1 LDRSIV
7 YTQEQGRSTDFL
19 FAQRSAMIGLSKL
32 SEALFGTSTLSSGLG
47 VIPTSPASLSVY
59 VNPGQIYALEDVD
72 ATAYGVLAA
81 DTTHQILKQGVLLD
95 QATLTMTAPTTSGY
109 SINYLIQAAFT
120 ESDTNNVVLP
130 YFNSANP
137 SQPLSGQS
145 NSGAPQATERQDLV
159 TLVAKAGT
167 AAATGTQTTPS
178 PDSGYI
184 GLAVV
189 TIAYGQTTIT
199 SSNISVY
206 SGAPVVPAGGAFASS
221 RSSILDLAVGGNT
234 DVILDAEG
242 QAPYPIINMTGA
254 VTGNANLIVPTG
266 STGRWIVLNNTT
278 GSFTRTVKTSAGT
291 GILVPQGTSML
302 VYCDGTNVYNATSSA
317 LSQTAADALFA
328 TIANGVQ
335 PGTILPFGGATPPAG
350 YLAIPTASTN
360 ISRTTYAALFAA
372 IGTTW
377 GAGDGSTTFGL
388 PFVAANGTLLQS
400 SANLGANTTGQVI
413 SHAHNI
419 YGNFSTGGL
428 VGIGAACSAQT
439 VDGGVVLATGG
450 SQNIAAGSYVNF
462 VIKY

>member
-1 LDRSIV
+1 MDRSIV

-19 FAQRSAMIGLSKL
+19 FAQRSAMIGLAKL
-32 SEALFGTSTLSSGLG
+32 SEALFGTSTFSSGLV

-59 VNPGQIYALEDVD
+59 VNPGQIYAYEDID
-72 ATAYGVLAA
+72 ATAYGILAA
-81 DTTHQILKQGVLLD
+81 DTTHQILKQGLLLD
-95 QATLTMTAPTTSGY
+95 QATLTMVAPTTSGY
-109 SINYLIQAAFT
+109 SINYLIQAAFA

-199 SSNISVY
+199 SGNISVY

-221 RSSILDLAVGGNT
+221 RSSILYLPVDGNT

-242 QAPYPIINMTGA
+242 QARYPIIFMTGA

-266 STGRWIVLNNTT
+266 LRGRWIILNATT

-291 GILVPQGTSML
+291 GIVVPQGTSML
-302 VYCDGTNVYNATSSA
+302 VYCDGTYVYNATSSA
-317 LSQTAADALFA
+317 LTQTDADARYLLAKPGAIITFA
-328 TIANGVQ
+328 GSTI
-335 PGTILPFGGATPPAG
+335 PSG
-350 YLAIPTASTN
+350 YLQIPTAATN
-360 ISRTTYAALFAA
+360 ISRTTYAALFAE
-372 IGTTW
+372 IGTIW

-388 PFVAANGTLLQS
+388 PYIPTGYTLAQATLALQSVGQVIAHTHSIPLGITSSPYNTTSGTANGAATGATGS
-400 SANLGANTTGQVI
+400 TGGSANLAASVGF
-413 SHAHNI
+413 
-419 YGNFSTGGL
+419 NF
-428 VGIGAACSAQT
+428 A
-439 VDGGVVLATGG
+439 
-450 SQNIAAGSYVNF
+450 
-462 VIKY
+462 IKY